1 MYFYS
6 KAILPIIKGFEPTQ
20 IVQES
25 KSSLVDYRTY
35 SCNTVECTN
44 NFPSYVDCLLTQS
57 VYQLTQLVGIVAA
70 YIILLVT
77 VQRSTCM
84 RMCSKKQA

>member
-25 KSSLVDYRTY
+25 KSSSLVDYRTY

-44 NFPSYVDCLLTQS
+44 NFPSYVDCLWTQIDATS
-57 VYQLTQLVGIVAA
+57 GYSSCIHN
-70 YIILLVT
+70 
-77 VQRSTCM
+77 STCNG
-84 RMCSKKQA
+84 SKVNMHAHVQ